1 VRTTKPQQ
9 TILACPSWLILSC
22 WLSRQPPFFASCA
35 YWERVNANP
44 NADIW
49 RLDLVTKA
57 VNGGGMVDHQKR
69 VACAEQAWHALRH
82 ALGLPTQ

>member
-35 YWERVNANP
+35 HWNRVRANEYAEDW
-44 NADIW
+44 NLAG
-49 RLDLVTKA
+49 VTRQI
-57 VNGGGMVDHQKR
+57 NGTGMVDHQKR
-69 VACAEQAWHALRH
+69 VACTEQAWRALRH